1 MIHLSNLK
9 KFGVSGANVRL
20 KRLSGAKSHKAFDA
34 MLQRL
39 GVCSFIGWND
49 ERGNPKPHSEHV
61 EMLHEKSLIH
71 S

>member
-34 MLQRL
+34 VLQRL

-49 ERGNPKPHSEHV
+49 ERGDPKNSEHV
-61 EMLHEKSLIH
+61 EMLHEKSLTQ

>member
-1 MIHLSNLK
+1 
-9 KFGVSGANVRL
+9 
-20 KRLSGAKSHKAFDA
+20 

-49 ERGNPKPHSEHV
+49 ERGDPKPHSEHV
-61 EMLHEKSLIH
+61 EMLHEKSLIQ